1 MRQKNQALWS
11 RGSSLARS
19 KKLFKLVDII
29 QKHLHFPVQPSCVA
43 HTLVMLHTFRLCAFQ
58 DPPLANCHSIL
69 ATTSSNLA
77 AVLHLESWK
86 MLSSNPCH
94 VIMFSIHQGSEASGI
109 KMCHSINYLTVSLL
123 KKGCCS
129 ATKLLVKMQK
139 NTCHILPSHCPLHAS
154 NSAFSTSNHTWWQ
167 IECCFPLHEGH
178 VFSSKG
184 GWNYK
189 IWQ

>member
-1 MRQKNQALWS
+1 
-11 RGSSLARS
+11 
-19 KKLFKLVDII
+19 
-29 QKHLHFPVQPSCVA
+29 
-43 HTLVMLHTFRLCAFQ
+43 MLHTFRLCAFQ

-94 VIMFSIHQGSEASGI
+94 VIIFSIHQGSEASGI

-129 ATKLLVKMQK
+129 ATKWLVKMQK
-139 NTCHILPSHCPLHAS
+139 KHMPYLAIPLPTSRLQFSFFNIQPYLVADSMLLPTSPGTCFLIQGGLKL
-154 NSAFSTSNHTWWQ
+154 Q
-167 IECCFPLHEGH
+167 I
-178 VFSSKG
+178 
-184 GWNYK
+184 
-189 IWQ
+189 